1 MSAPGRS
8 QANPRARSVKGHL
21 ERVMPT
27 PSARDCF
34 LRACELDVTVR
45 KPGNVS
51 VASPGHRM
59 SAAQFLASAQAAAA
73 ALFEAAAP
81 VGERIERAVAATH
94 AAVACNTNLGIVLLI
109 APLAAAAERHGALAS
124 ATALRESLDA
134 VLAALDTTDAH
145 AAYRAITQANPA
157 GLGQAE
163 QADVRGVPKIGLR
176 DAMALAAPRDL
187 IARQYANGFA
197 DLFDALRR
205 DVPSGFVLAQAR
217 DTDVQR
223 VYLGWLG
230 RHPDSHIVRK
240 HGAAVAHTVMTAA
253 QAWAAQAMPG
263 NAPAFAEWDEC
274 LKAAGI
280 NPGTSADL
288 TVATLWTAGV
298 LRTWHGS

>member
-1 MSAPGRS
+1 MMS
-8 QANPRARSVKGHL
+8 L
-21 ERVMPT
+21 
-27 PSARDCF
+27 ARDCF

-59 SAAQFLASAQAAAA
+59 NAEQFIASAQAAAA
-73 ALFEAAAP
+73 PLFESGAS

-109 APLAAAAERHGALAS
+109 APLAAAAERPGALDS
-124 ATALRESLDA
+124 ARALRDALHA
-134 VLAALDTTDAH
+134 VLAALDAADAR
-145 AAYRAITQANPA
+145 AAYRAIALANPA
-157 GLGQAE
+157 GLGHATE
-163 QADVRGVPKIGLR
+163 ADVRSVPQIGLR

-187 IARQYANGFA
+187 IARQFANGFA

-205 DVPSGFVLAQAR
+205 DVESGFVLAHASAA
-217 DTDVQR
+217 DVQR
-223 VYLGWLG
+223 VYLGWLR

-240 HGAAVAHTVMTAA
+240 HGDAVAHTVMAAA
-253 QAWAAQAMPG
+253 QGWAAHPAPDR
-263 NAPAFAEWDEC
+263 APAFAEWDES
-274 LKAAGI
+274 LKAAGV

-298 LRTWHGS
+298 LPTWHGS

>member
-1 MSAPGRS
+1 MTTLSA
-8 QANPRARSVKGHL
+8 L
-21 ERVMPT
+21 
-27 PSARDCF
+27 DCF

-51 VASPGHRM
+51 VVSPGHRM
-59 SAAQFLASAQAAAA
+59 RAEQFFASAQAAAG
-73 ALFEAAAP
+73 ALFDAGAP

-94 AAVACNTNLGIVLLI
+94 TAVACNTNLGIVLLI
-109 APLAAAAERHGALAS
+109 APLAAAAERRGARAS

-134 VLAALDTTDAH
+134 VLAALDVADAR
-145 AAYRAITQANPA
+145 AAYRAIALANPA

-163 QADVRGVPKIGLR
+163 QADVRGVPRIGLR

-205 DVPSGFVLAQAR
+205 DLPSGFVLAQAR
-217 DTDVQR
+217 DADVQR
-223 VYLGWLG
+223 VYLGWLS

-253 QAWAAQAMPG
+253 QGWAADP
-263 NAPAFAEWDEC
+263 APDRTPAIALWDES

-288 TVATLWTAGV
+288 TVATLWAAGV